1 MEKDKFYIL
10 KQQAVPE
17 VLLKVVEVNRLLETK
32 KNLTVQEATDR
43 VGISRSSYYKYRDYI
58 FPFHDNTR
66 GRTLTFILQVFDK
79 PGLLSSILKAL
90 AGYSFNILTIHQSVP
105 VNNLALITLSVEVP
119 KDLED
124 VTETLKVI
132 EEIEGVYYLKI
143 LARE

>member
-1 MEKDKFYIL
+1 M
-10 KQQAVPE
+10 
-17 VLLKVVEVNRLLETK
+17 
-32 KNLTVQEATDR
+32 QEATDR